1 MKHPTFKSRWL
12 PLILVLATL
21 MALLLVACTED
32 GSGETTP
39 ADTTVATDPVT
50 GEPTVE
56 PDSDETTEAPS
67 DKVEE
72 TTVAD
77 GEETT
82 GKPKKGCGSVIGGM
96 AVLMMAVTGACAIAW
111 KKKDE

>member
-21 MALLLVACTED
+21 MALLLVACTEG
-32 GSGETTP
+32 GSGETTTP

-56 PDSDETTEAPS
+56 PDSDEATEAPS
-67 DKVEE
+67 EE
-72 TTVAD
+72 ATT
-77 GEETT
+77 EEVTT
-82 GKPKKGCGSVIGGM
+82 EEATTEDPATRVNEPTDP
-96 AVLMMAVTGACAIAW
+96 AHVTFF
-111 KKKDE
+111 DS